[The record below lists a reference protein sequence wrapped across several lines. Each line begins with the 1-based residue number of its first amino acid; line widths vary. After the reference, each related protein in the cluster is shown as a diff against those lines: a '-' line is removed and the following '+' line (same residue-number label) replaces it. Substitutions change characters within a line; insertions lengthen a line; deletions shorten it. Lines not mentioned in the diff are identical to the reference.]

1 MSRIDHVALSV
12 GDLEAQ
18 CRFYS
23 QALGLQE
30 EGRLDQPGAG
40 LRTVLLGATDGPSIE
55 LVARAGSRPRSGCG
69 DGGPAQFVEAAAT
82 TRGFFQWALA
92 VDDLEATLDRLIAAG
107 ATNSTGILAARRPGI
122 RFASINDPEGNMI
135 ELMERRVARAGP
147 ADDDSSPLDDTDQRS
162 SAHA

>member
-18 CRFYS
+18 CRFYI

-30 EGRLDQPGAG
+30 EGRLDHPGAPV
-40 LRTVLLGATDGPSIE
+40 RTVLLSATDGPSIE

-69 DGGPAQFVEAAAT
+69 DGGPAQFVEAAAE

-92 VDDLEATLDRLIAAG
+92 VDDLEATLDRFIAAG
-107 ATNSTGILAARRPGI
+107 ATRSTGIWPH
-122 RFASINDPEGNMI
+122 
-135 ELMERRVARAGP
+135 AGP
-147 ADDDSSPLDDTDQRS
+147 GSGSPTSTTRK
-162 SAHA
+162 AT